1 MNFLKYIKEGIKII
15 GLKKS
20 SIKKIANDKKATN
33 SGIII
38 LLIAG
43 LLSVVG
49 LYGVEGY
56 VQALFMA
63 PLFTLVFF
71 VLGTGMLNV
80 FVRLFGGKNNY
91 PELFRPLSH
100 AAVMCWLWLLLMI
113 PILGPILNWIVLM
126 WGIVISIVAI
136 QTINPHM
143 SKFRAVMSVIV
154 PFLIALIVVWIVGQL
169 AMANLA

>member
-20 SIKKIANDKKATN
+20 AIKSIAKDKKATT

-56 VQALFMA
+56 VQALLMA

-71 VLGTGMLNV
+71 VLGTGMLYV
-80 FVRLFGGKNNY
+80 FVKLFGGTRPY
-91 PELFRPLSH
+91 VEHFRVLSH
-100 AAVMCWLWLLLMI
+100 AAVMCWLWLLLVV
-113 PILGPILNWIVLM
+113 PVLGEILNWAVLI
-126 WGIVISIVAI
+126 WGIIISIVAI
-136 QTINPHM
+136 ETLNNMKKIKAIM
-143 SKFRAVMSVIV
+143 AVMV
-154 PFLIALIVVWIVGQL
+154 PFFLALLVIWIVYQL
-169 AMANLA
+169 AIRSNPI